1 MLLLSSQM
9 HRHQSH
15 RQLHSLHPIV
25 LYIRLNLLTTVFCTV
40 QRGAPRCIFDRNRLQ
55 CEERQLRRT
64 DGAAQSAAGAGD
76 LFAAG
81 FLYGLMRGYPLQRCA
96 RIGCLAGGAVVQS
109 VGAELSPANWRWLF
123 AR

>member
-1 MLLLSSQM
+1 M
-9 HRHQSH
+9 
-15 RQLHSLHPIV
+15 PA
-25 LYIRLNLLTTVFCTV
+25 NLTHGHAVCSAA
-40 QRGAPRCIFDRNRLQ
+40 G
-55 CEERQLRRT
+55 T
-64 DGAAQSAAGAGD
+64 DGCTRSPAGAGD